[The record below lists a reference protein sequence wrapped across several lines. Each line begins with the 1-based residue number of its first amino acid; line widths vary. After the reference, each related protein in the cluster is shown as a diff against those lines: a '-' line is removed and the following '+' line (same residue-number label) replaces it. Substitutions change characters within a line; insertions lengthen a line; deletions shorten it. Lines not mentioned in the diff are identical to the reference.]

1 MTARPTVERDGES
14 IVIRI
19 PMALKRRSG
28 RRQIIVPG
36 GLAGTT
42 PAAPVNQPLAVA
54 LARAYHWQDLIESGR
69 YPSISALARALDV
82 DRSYVGRTLR
92 LTALAPD
99 IVEAVLA
106 GKEPGGMSLERLGMG
121 VPVVWAEQRRC
132 IGP

>member
-1 MTARPTVERDGES
+1 MNKGPAVERDGES

-19 PMALKRRSG
+19 PMTLKRRSG
-28 RRQIIVPG
+28 QKQIIVPG
-36 GLAGTT
+36 GLSGDA
-42 PAAPVNQPLAVA
+42 PAKSVNQPLAVA

-106 GKEPGGMSLERLGMG
+106 GNEPDKMPLERLGKG
-121 VPVVWAEQRRC
+121 VPVVWAEQR
-132 IGP
+132 